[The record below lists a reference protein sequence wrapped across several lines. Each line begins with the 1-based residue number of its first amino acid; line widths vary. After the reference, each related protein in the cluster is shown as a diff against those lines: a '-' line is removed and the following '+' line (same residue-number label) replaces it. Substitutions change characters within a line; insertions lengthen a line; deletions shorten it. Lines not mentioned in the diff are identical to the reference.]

1 MPDLRDGTPPSDRV
15 YRLVMEIV
23 YEAPSDD
30 DAGLLATEFVAMPLE
45 NEEAVWETEGDFY
58 FEASSDPLNRS
69 TIRMTAE

>member
-1 MPDLRDGTPPSDRV
+1 MNGGTPSPPPSDRV
-15 YRLVMEIV
+15 YRLVMEML

-30 DAGLLATEFVAMPLE
+30 AAGLLATEFVAMPLE
-45 NEEAVWETEGDFY
+45 NGAVWETEGDFY